1 MAPKLLI
8 KVRLVE
14 VRDEAEGIRSLTFV
28 PVTRPDLPPWHG
40 GAHVILRLPDGVR
53 RSYSLCGDPSD
64 RGTYRVAVQ
73 REPDSRGG
81 SEYLHAAA
89 HVGDEFYLTH
99 PQDDFTL
106 APDASRHILIA
117 GGIGITPILG
127 MLRDRPSGTRTEV
140 HYCVSTSSRAAFLTE
155 VRELADA
162 VTLYPSDAGRRLD
175 VSRLLAEHTPGDH
188 VYCCGPA
195 SLGDAVEAAAAHW
208 PDGTVHR
215 ERFVGAAPERGD
227 PFDVELVASRK
238 TLHVPAD
245 QTLLQVL
252 REAGITVDSS
262 CEGGLC
268 RSCRVGVVAGTPV
281 HRDLVLSDSQ
291 RESSMLACVS
301 RGEGVL
307 RLLL

>member
-8 KVRLVE
+8 KVRLAG

-28 PVTRPDLPPWHG
+28 PVTRPELPPWRG

-53 RSYSLCGDPSD
+53 RSYSLCGDPSN
-64 RGTYRVAVQ
+64 RGAYRVGVQ
-73 REPDSRGG
+73 REPGGRGG
-81 SEYLHAAA
+81 SEYLHTAAR
-89 HVGDEFYLTH
+89 VGDEFYLTH
-99 PQDDFTL
+99 PQDDFAL
-106 APDASRHILIA
+106 AAAASRHVLIA

-127 MLRDRPSGTRTEV
+127 MLRDRPPGSRVEV
-140 HYCVSTSSRAAFLTE
+140 HYCVATRSRAAFLAE
-155 VRELADA
+155 VEDLADA
-162 VTLYPSDAGRRLD
+162 VTLYPSDEGRRLD
-175 VSRLLAEHTPGDH
+175 VAGLLAEHTPGEH
-188 VYCCGPA
+188 VYCCGPP
-195 SLGDAVEAAAAHW
+195 SLGDAVEAAAAGW

-215 ERFVGAAPERGD
+215 ERFVGAVSDRGA

-245 QTLLQVL
+245 RTLLEVL
-252 REAGITVDSS
+252 REAGVTVDSS

-281 HRDLVLSDSQ
+281 HRDLVLSASQ

-301 RGEGVL
+301 RGDGVL